1 MGDGARSG
9 QPHIQLFARDELSP
23 VRWRLLG
30 GNNRELGRGLEEFR
44 DAALARREVQRL
56 QAITA
61 TLEHSVHRSPTSTW
75 SWVLTRAGV
84 IVATSGFRYDRLIRC
99 RQGLAQFV
107 EVLAGCEVG
116 PTVMYTQSRRWA
128 ASFDRTC
135 VEPRGR
141 S

>member
-1 MGDGARSG
+1 MADAARAG
-9 QPHIQLFARDELSP
+9 RPHIQLFARDEMSP

-30 GNNRELGRGLEEFR
+30 GNNRELGRGQDEFH
-44 DAALARREVQRL
+44 DAVAARRELLRL
-56 QAITA
+56 QAIA
-61 TLEHSVHRSPTSTW
+61 PTLEHSVHRSASSTW

-107 EVLAGCEVG
+107 DVLAACEVG
-116 PTVMYTQSRRWA
+116 TNVMYTQSRRWA
-128 ASFDRTC
+128 ASFDRTSAS
-135 VEPRGR
+135 PRGR